1 MKKVQLLLLVF
12 FISIAASQAQ
22 DIHFSQFYLSP
33 LNLNPA
39 LTGVMNC
46 NKRLVG
52 NYRSQW
58 ASVLRDKA
66 YSTFSGSYDQ
76 KIPVGRYDYFGIGGT
91 LWRDKAGSLGFGTMQ
106 ARLSFSYSKKMGGY
120 RKKSNYLVIGADGG
134 VTQRSIDFTNAQW
147 GTQNNNGVFDPSLP
161 SLEENFNRDNFVF
174 ADMSAGLLWFFV
186 NGDVSNYY
194 IGGAYH
200 HINRANQSFIKNN
213 LEPLYSRFT
222 IHTGGEFRTGDRF
235 GLVPGAVAM
244 LQGPSMEINAGTS
257 FKYYLG
263 SNRSLQQAVQF
274 GIWARYAHK
283 LEDQNHFDAV
293 ILSTRFDYDQFSI
306 GFSYDV
312 NVSSLTPASNSN
324 GAFEFSIV
332 YKLCGPESR
341 KVYCPNF

>member
-12 FISIAASQAQ
+12 FCSFAASQAQ

-39 LTGVMNC
+39 LTGLMNC

-66 YSTFSGSYDQ
+66 YSTFSASYDQ

-91 LWRDKAGSLGFGTMQ
+91 LWRDKAGSLEFGSMQ

-120 RKKSNYLVIGADGG
+120 RKKSNYLVIGADAG

-147 GTQNNNGVFDPSLP
+147 GAQNDNGVFNPAFN
-161 SLEENFNRDNFVF
+161 SLETTFNRDNFVF
-174 ADMSAGLLWFFV
+174 ADMAAGLLWFFV
-186 NGDVSNYY
+186 NGDQSNYY
-194 IGGAYH
+194 LGGAYH
-200 HINRANQSFIKNN
+200 HINRANQSFVQNN

-222 IHTGGEFRTGDRF
+222 IHGGGEFKTSDRF
-235 GLVPGAVAM
+235 GLVPGAIVM

-257 FKYYLG
+257 FKYFLG
-263 SNRSLQQAVQF
+263 TNKALQQAVQF
-274 GIWARYAHK
+274 GIWGRYAHK
-283 LEDQNHFDAV
+283 LETENHFDAIV
-293 ILSTRFDYDQFSI
+293 LSTRFDYDQFSI

-332 YKLCGPESR
+332 YKLCGPETR